1 MLLLGGGEEAWTGSS
16 PWAERGRVERNGK
29 EGGREGG
36 REREREME
44 MGRAP
49 DVRNCPHGI
58 HVAVVYH
65 RSLALRGCRR
75 VQVQM
80 FEHTRVEML

>member
-1 MLLLGGGEEAWTGSS
+1 
-16 PWAERGRVERNGK
+16 
-29 EGGREGG
+29 
-36 REREREME
+36 ME